1 MSYYCVKDFETR
13 SCGDAAAAAVQSAL
27 AVQRGRPARPPTP
40 LLSVLL
46 AVQTGIFFN
55 MLHAV
60 VHIVPSFQNICY
72 LAVQHDLPFHTSD
85 FLPFAFCTLD
95 APY

>member
-40 LLSVLL
+40 LRSV
-46 AVQTGIFFN
+46 QMGIFFN
-55 MLHAV
+55 MLHAA

-72 LAVQHDLPFHTSD
+72 LAVQRDLPFHTSD
-85 FLPFAFCTLD
+85 FSPFAFCTLD